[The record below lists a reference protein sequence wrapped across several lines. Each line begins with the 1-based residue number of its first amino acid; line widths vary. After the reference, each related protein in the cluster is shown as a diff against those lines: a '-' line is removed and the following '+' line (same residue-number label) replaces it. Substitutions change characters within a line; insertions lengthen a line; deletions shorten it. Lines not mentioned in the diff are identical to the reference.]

1 MTDAHILL
9 KDNDMV
15 LEVSGLQNKITGAY
29 LNAAAVAVTL
39 ADTAGAAVA
48 GETWPLALSY
58 VASSDG
64 VYRATLEESLGISK
78 DAEYIATV
86 TADAG
91 ADLKA
96 TWVLNCVGALRSG

>member
-1 MTDAHILL
+1 MTSAHILF

-29 LNAAAVAVTL
+29 LNAAAVAVSL
-39 ADTAGAAVA
+39 ANAAGVAVT
-48 GETWPLALSY
+48 GETWPLALVY
-58 VASSDG
+58 VTSSDG
-64 VYRATLEESLGISK
+64 VYRATLEESLGIDK

-96 TWVLNCVGALRSG
+96 TWVLDCIGALRDG